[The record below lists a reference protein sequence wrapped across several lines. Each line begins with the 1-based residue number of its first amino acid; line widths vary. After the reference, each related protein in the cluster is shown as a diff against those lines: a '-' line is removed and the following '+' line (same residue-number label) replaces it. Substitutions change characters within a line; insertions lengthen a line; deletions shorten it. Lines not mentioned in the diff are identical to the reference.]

1 MTWLFPLY
9 LAGAAAIVLPI
20 LLHLR
25 RRPPK
30 ERVVFSSLMFLEKTP
45 EILTKRSK
53 LEQLLLLAL
62 RCLALILLA
71 IMFARPFVRGKSD
84 ATATGKGEAV
94 VLLLDTSASMRRGD
108 LWQQAMKTL
117 EKRVNKA
124 TLADRVAVARFDRE
138 TKTLW
143 SFDQDAKSAGSRV
156 ASIEAAMKT
165 QQPGWSATD
174 LGRALVDAAGSFQR
188 SGSSAQV
195 PAFKRIVLISDLQD
209 GARLDALRGFAWP
222 DDVEVEIASVS
233 LPNTDNLTLS
243 LAAAESEDESAKIQT
258 SAAAK
263 TTPGVRVRVS
273 NVRES
278 KTESFS
284 LQWDKGTG
292 APQTGYLPA
301 GASRVLRTS
310 PAPNNIGGDVL
321 TLTGDAWDF
330 DNRICVAPPQPREA
344 RVVFLGNSANANEA
358 ASPLYYLTRALQP
371 TPALKPVLEVGGKLA
386 AEQSGTDLQSVTR
399 SPAQTLI
406 KPSDPKSPNIAFV
419 QGGGVDA
426 AALTGLKSWIEQ
438 GGFGVLVLPADAN
451 EKELSALAE
460 LKSLTVIE
468 STGSEYAM
476 LGDVDTTHPLL
487 RPFADARLRDFT
499 KIRFWLHRVVK
510 WKDDEPNKPQVLAKF
525 DNGDPAMLLWQ
536 RGKGK
541 VLVLTSGWHPADS
554 QLALSTKFVPLLFGW
569 LEAAGFSHEA
579 AQSLLVGDALPLGDA
594 AAAIVKPDGSKVDQ
608 ASGVVTTDMPG
619 FFKIA
624 QGGES
629 KIVAVNL
636 PPEEGRIHPMEP
648 AKLAEAGVKL
658 TATATAKSAAQS
670 AADKQ
675 RLDASEEEARQ
686 RLWLWVLILLLAV
699 LVWET
704 WLAGRKRASQTV
716 PA

>member
-62 RCLALILLA
+62 RCLALLLLA
-71 IMFARPFVRGKSD
+71 IMFARPFVRGGSD
-84 ATATGKGEAV
+84 SLVAGKGEAV
-94 VLLLDTSASMRRGD
+94 VLLVDTSASMQRGD
-108 LWQQAMKTL
+108 LWSQAVKTITN
-117 EKRVNKA
+117 RASKA
-124 TLADRVAVARFDRE
+124 SPSDRVSLVRFDRE
-138 TKTLW
+138 SKTLW
-143 SFDQDAKSAGSRV
+143 SFDQDAKAAASR
-156 ASIEAAMKT
+156 AAQIDAALKT
-165 QQPGWSATD
+165 VKPGWSATD

-188 SGSSAQV
+188 GGSSAEA
-195 PAFKRIVLISDLQD
+195 PAKKRVVLVSDLQD
-209 GARLDALRGFAWP
+209 GSKLDALRGFAWP
-222 DDVEVEIASVS
+222 DDVEVEIASVT
-233 LPNTDNLTLS
+233 LPNTDNLSLS
-243 LAAAESEDESAKIQT
+243 LAAAESEDENAKIQNNAT
-258 SAAAK
+258 AK
-263 TTPGVRVRVS
+263 ISPGVRVRVS

-310 PAPNNIGGDVL
+310 PAPNSPSGDVL

-330 DNRICVAPPQPREA
+330 DNRIYVAPPQPREA
-344 RVVFLGNSANANEA
+344 RVVFVGNSASANEA
-358 ASPLYYLTRALQP
+358 ASPLFYLTRALQP
-371 TPALKPVLEVGGKLA
+371 TASLKPVLEVGGKLIGA
-386 AEQSGTDLQSVTR
+386 NV
-399 SPAQTLI
+399 
-406 KPSDPKSPNIAFV
+406 AFV
-419 QGGGVDA
+419 QGGAVDA
-426 AALTGLKSWIEQ
+426 ATLAAAKSWIDQ
-438 GGFGVLVLPADAN
+438 GGFGVFVLPSDAN
-451 EKELSALAE
+451 EKELGALADA
-460 LKSLTVIE
+460 KSLSVSE
-468 STGSEYAM
+468 STGAEYAM
-476 LGDVDTTHPLL
+476 LGDVDPTHPLL
-487 RPFADARLRDFT
+487 HPFADARLRDFT
-499 KIRFWLHRVVK
+499 KIRFWHHRVVK
-510 WKDDEPNKPQVLAKF
+510 WKDEEPNKPHVLAKF

-541 VLVLTSGWHPADS
+541 LLVLTSGWHPADS

-579 AQSLLVGDALPLGDA
+579 AQSLLVGDPLPLGDS

-608 ASGVVTTDMPG
+608 ASGSVPADMPG
-619 FFKIA
+619 LFKITQA
-624 QGGES
+624 GET
-629 KIVAVNL
+629 KIIAVNL

-658 TATATAKSAAQS
+658 TAAATAKSAALTS
-670 AADKQ
+670 EEKQ

>member
-9 LAGAAAIVLPI
+9 LAGAAAVVLPI

-62 RCLALILLA
+62 RCLALLLLA
-71 IMFARPFVRGKSD
+71 IMFARPFVRGGSD
-84 ATATGKGEAV
+84 SLVAGKGEAV
-94 VLLLDTSASMRRGD
+94 VLLVDTSASMQRSD
-108 LWQQAMKTL
+108 LWSQAVKTITG
-117 EKRVNKA
+117 RASKA
-124 TLADRVAVARFDRE
+124 SPADRVSLVLFDRE
-138 TKTLW
+138 SKTLW
-143 SFDQDAKSAGSRV
+143 SFDQDAKAAASR
-156 ASIEAAMKT
+156 AAQIDAALKT
-165 QQPGWSATD
+165 AKPGWSATD

-188 SGSSAQV
+188 GGSSAEA
-195 PAFKRIVLISDLQD
+195 PAKKRIVLVSDLQD
-209 GARLDALRGFAWP
+209 GSKLDALRGFAWP
-222 DDVEVEIASVS
+222 DDVEVEVASVS
-233 LPNTDNLTLS
+233 LPNTDNLSLS
-243 LAAAESEDESAKIQT
+243 LAAAESEDENAKIQN

-263 TTPGVRVRVS
+263 IAPGVRVRVS

-278 KTESFS
+278 KVENFTLKWEGGSGEK
-284 LQWDKGTG
+284 LE
-292 APQTGYLPA
+292 GYLPA
-301 GASRVLRTS
+301 GASRVMRSPPGATGSMDIPVPSNALDEGDTKSDRRDKNV
-310 PAPNNIGGDVL
+310 PAPWGAL
-321 TLTGDAWDF
+321 TLSGDAWDF
-330 DNRICVAPPQPREA
+330 DNRIYVAPPQPREA
-344 RVVFLGNSANANEA
+344 RVVFVGNSANANEA
-358 ASPLYYLTRALQP
+358 ASPLFYLTRALQP
-371 TPALKPVLEVGGKLA
+371 TASLKPVLEVSGKLTGA
-386 AEQSGTDLQSVTR
+386 NV
-399 SPAQTLI
+399 
-406 KPSDPKSPNIAFV
+406 AFV
-419 QGGGVDA
+419 QGGAVDA
-426 AALTGLKSWIEQ
+426 VTLAAAKSWIEQ
-438 GGFGVLVLPADAN
+438 GGFGVFVLPSDAN
-451 EKELSALAE
+451 EKELGTLADS
-460 LKSLTVIE
+460 KSLSVVE

-499 KIRFWLHRVVK
+499 KIRFWHHRVVK
-510 WKDDEPNKPQVLAKF
+510 WKDDEPNKPQMLAKF

-541 VLVLTSGWHPADS
+541 LLVLTSGWHPADS

-579 AQSLLVGDALPLGDA
+579 AQSLLVGDSLPLGDSA
-594 AAAIVKPDGSKVDQ
+594 ASIVNPDGSKVDQ
-608 ASGVVTTDMPG
+608 ASGTMPADMPG
-619 FFKIA
+619 LFKIT
-624 QGGES
+624 QGSET
-629 KIVAVNL
+629 KIIAVNL

-648 AKLAEAGVKL
+648 QKLVEAGVKL
-658 TATATAKSAAQS
+658 SAAATAKTAALTTEQ
-670 AADKQ
+670 KQ

>member
-62 RCLALILLA
+62 RCLALLLLA
-71 IMFARPFVRGKSD
+71 IMFARPFVRGGSD
-84 ATATGKGEAV
+84 SLVAGKGEAV
-94 VLLLDTSASMRRGD
+94 VLLVDTSASMQRGD
-108 LWQQAMKTL
+108 LWPQAVKTITS
-117 EKRVNKA
+117 RASKA
-124 TLADRVAVARFDRE
+124 SPADRVSLVRFDRE
-138 TKTLW
+138 SKTLW
-143 SFDQDAKSAGSRV
+143 SFDQDAKAAASR
-156 ASIEAAMKT
+156 AAQIDAVLKT
-165 QQPGWSATD
+165 VKPGWSATD
-174 LGRALVDAAGSFQR
+174 LGRALVDAAGNFQR
-188 SGSSAQV
+188 GGSSSEA
-195 PAFKRIVLISDLQD
+195 PAKKRIVLVSDLQD
-209 GARLDALRGFAWP
+209 GSKLDALRGFAWP

-233 LPNTDNLTLS
+233 LPNTDNLSLS
-243 LAAAESEDESAKIQT
+243 LAAAESEDENAKIQN
-258 SAAAK
+258 SAASKIA
-263 TTPGVRVRVS
+263 PGVRVRVS

-278 KTESFS
+278 KVENFS
-284 LQWDKGTG
+284 LQWDKGAG
-292 APQTGYLPA
+292 APLTGYLAA

-310 PAPNNIGGDVL
+310 PAPNNPSGDVL

-330 DNRICVAPPQPREA
+330 DNRIYVAPPQPREA
-344 RVVFLGNSANANEA
+344 RVVFVGNSASANEA
-358 ASPLYYLTRALQP
+358 ASPLFYLTRALQP
-371 TPALKPVLEVGGKLA
+371 TASLKPVLEVGGKLA
-386 AEQSGTDLQSVTR
+386 GANV
-399 SPAQTLI
+399 
-406 KPSDPKSPNIAFV
+406 AFV
-419 QGGGVDA
+419 QGGAVDA
-426 AALTGLKSWIEQ
+426 ATFAAAKSWIDQ
-438 GGFGVLVLPADAN
+438 GGFCVFVLPSDAN
-451 EKELSALAE
+451 EKELGVLADA
-460 LKSLTVIE
+460 KSLSVSE
-468 STGSEYAM
+468 STGAEYAM

-487 RPFADARLRDFT
+487 HPFADARLRDFT
-499 KIRFWLHRVVK
+499 KIRFWHHRVVK
-510 WKDDEPNKPQVLAKF
+510 WKDEEPNKPQVLAKF

-541 VLVLTSGWHPADS
+541 LLVLTSGWHPADS

-579 AQSLLVGDALPLGDA
+579 VQSLLVGDSLPLGDS

-608 ASGVVTTDMPG
+608 ASGSVPADMPG
-619 FFKIA
+619 LFKIT
-624 QGGES
+624 QGSET
-629 KIVAVNL
+629 KIIAVNL

-658 TATATAKSAAQS
+658 TAAATAKSAS
-670 AADKQ
+670 LTTEEKQ